1 MSLPISVVIP
11 HVQSRKDFLRRFCLP
26 SVEANKPAEILV
38 EPNSG
43 GGTGAHWRNVG
54 ASKATQ
60 PFLFFCD
67 DDIILA
73 VDCLEKLLHAL
84 VWAPQGVRYC
94 YCDLMSISLPG
105 GHQFGDQPVA
115 ICKGAEW
122 TPHDVRRGSVCSSMI
137 LIERDAF
144 PGFDGTL
151 EQLDDW
157 DLCLT
162 LLERGARGL
171 RFPEVLLYA
180 FYLDQ
185 GVSNRRNIVKSVHA
199 VQRKHRMKPGA

>member
-1 MSLPISVVIP
+1 MTLPVSVVIP

-26 SVEANKPAEILV
+26 SVWANRPAEVLV

-67 DDIILA
+67 DDVILA
-73 VDCLEKLLHAL
+73 IDCLEKLLYAL
-84 VWAPQGVRYC
+84 TWAAPGVRYT

-105 GHQFGDQPVA
+105 AHHFGDQPVSV
-115 ICKGAEW
+115 CTTSEW
-122 TPHDVRRGSVCSSMI
+122 TPHDLRRGSICSSMI

-162 LLERGARGL
+162 LLERGAKGL
-171 RFPEVLLYA
+171 RVPEVLLHAY
-180 FYLDQ
+180 YLDQ
-185 GVSNRRNIVKSVHA
+185 GVSNRRDIVKSVHA
-199 VQRKHRMKPGA
+199 VQRKHGMKPGA